1 MALPKVQETRELS
14 DDELQ
19 AQILTVKKELFDLR
33 FKQATRQPVQPN
45 QFQHAKHRL
54 SQLMTVERERQSR
67 A

>member
-33 FKQATRQPVQPN
+33 FKLATRQPVQPH
-45 QFQHAKHRL
+45 QFKHAKHSL

>member
-19 AQILTVKKELFDLR
+19 AQILTVKKDLFDLR
-33 FKQATRQPVQPN
+33 FKLATRQPVQPH
-45 QFQHAKHRL
+45 QFKQAKHRL